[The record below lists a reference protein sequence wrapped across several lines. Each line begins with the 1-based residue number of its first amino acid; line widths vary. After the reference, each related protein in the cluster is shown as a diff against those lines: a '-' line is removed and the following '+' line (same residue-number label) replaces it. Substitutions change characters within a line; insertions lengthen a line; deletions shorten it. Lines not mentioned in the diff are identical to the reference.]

1 MQTSPEKP
9 EPSMRVAIVEN
20 TRVTHH
26 GLVGVALHER
36 AALIDL
42 YRPWTGVALPTSPDA
57 DALVVFGGEQ
67 AATDDDIHPY
77 LPRLADLMAAYTLAD
92 KPVLGICLGSQ
103 ILARAY
109 GAENHL
115 GTAPEFG
122 WVDVELTDA
131 GRADPVLGVL
141 PDLFPVFQWHSD
153 TFTLPQGALHL
164 AQSLAARHQAFR
176 IGRATYG
183 TQFHFEA
190 SRPVVADW
198 LQSFP
203 ESIARMDAAFA
214 TRHADLAQTQG
225 TAADAHGLALARA
238 WVNLI

>member
-1 MQTSPEKP
+1 
-9 EPSMRVAIVEN
+9 MRVAIVEN
-20 TRVTHH
+20 TRVSHH

-42 YRPWTGVALPTSPDA
+42 WKPWTGQPLPESPDA

-67 AATDDDIHPY
+67 AATDDHTHPY
-77 LPRLADLMAAYTLAD
+77 LPALARLMQAYSDAD

-103 ILARAY
+103 LLARAY

-122 WVDVELTDA
+122 WTEVTLTDE
-131 GRADPVLGVL
+131 GRADPVLSQV
-141 PDLFPVFQWHSD
+141 PATFPIFQWHSD
-153 TFTLPQGALHL
+153 TFTLPEGATHL
-164 AQSLAARHQAFR
+164 ATSATAAYQAFR

-198 LQSFP
+198 LARFP
-203 ESIARMDAAFA
+203 EGVERMAPGWA
-214 TRHADLAQTQG
+214 TRHPALAETQG
-225 TAADAHGLALARA
+225 AEADTHGLALARA
-238 WVNLI
+238 WVSLIC

>member
-1 MQTSPEKP
+1 
-9 EPSMRVAIVEN
+9 MRVVIVEN

-42 YRPWTGVALPTSPDA
+42 WKPWTGQPLPDAPEA

-67 AATDDDIHPY
+67 SATDDHSHPY
-77 LPRLADLMAAYTLAD
+77 LPTLARLMQAYTDAD

-103 ILARAY
+103 LLARAY
-109 GAENHL
+109 GATNHL

-122 WVDVELTDA
+122 WVDVTLTEA
-131 GRADPVLGVL
+131 GREDPVLSQV
-141 PDLFPVFQWHSD
+141 PDTFPIFQWHSD
-153 TFTLPQGALHL
+153 TFTLPEGATHL
-164 AQSLAARHQAFR
+164 ATSAGAAHQAFR

-198 LQSFP
+198 LTRFP
-203 ESIARMDAAFA
+203 EGVEKMAPGWAS
-214 TRHADLAQTQG
+214 RHSALAQTQG
-225 TAADAHGLALARA
+225 AKADAHGLTLARA
-238 WVNLI
+238 WVSLIG